1 LIVDGGAG
9 VGDREVP
16 KQCLDIVRLV
26 ATNERRWICG
36 LEFEVT
42 ELVEELGG
50 EIGQFR
56 ETLVLE

>member
-1 LIVDGGAG
+1 M
-9 VGDREVP
+9 GDREVP